1 MEFISE
7 RIGFERGE
15 DDLLVRIKASSSKDR
30 QKLWWT
36 RLWIMAWLIAGLL
49 LLWQTW
55 VATVADVKL
64 FMMVVLAFWGYFAYA
79 TIQAYYFWKY
89 GFETIF
95 IQNGQV
101 MFRRD
106 IFKRKGK
113 PVYFRVNH
121 SQPFSPA
128 DANPGGAFTQIMAFW
143 IPQGGTLQLGTGK
156 NVYRF
161 APGLVEKERQALLK
175 ILNHAA
181 KPTKGKAL

>member
-7 RIGFERGE
+7 RIGFVRGD

-36 RLWIMAWLIAGLL
+36 RLWIIGWLMAGVL
-49 LLWQTW
+49 LLWQTFMAN
-55 VATVADVKL
+55 VSDVKL
-64 FMMVVLAFWGYFAYA
+64 FLMVVLAFWGYFAYA
-79 TIQAYYFWKY
+79 SIQAYYFWKY

-113 PVYFRVNH
+113 PIYFRVNQN
-121 SQPFSPA
+121 QPFAPTE
-128 DANPGGAFTQIMAFW
+128 ANPGGAFTQIMAFW
-143 IPQGGTLQLGTGK
+143 IPQGGTIQLGTGK
-156 NVYRF
+156 NLYRF
-161 APGLVEKERQALLK
+161 APGLSDQEKKSLIK
-175 ILNHAA
+175 MLNQAA
-181 KPTKGKAL
+181 KPQKTSN